1 MAMTGRSAV
10 RSPRGLGVAL
20 AALALV
26 AAACAAGAPTSPAS
40 PSVVATPAPT
50 SAPPASA
57 TPGGSPIGQAEAIA
71 RVLASDPQFAGI
83 GPLDADLIGQSSWY
97 EVSPATVGWRVAIT
111 RGWGDCPSGCISRH
125 TWVFDVDGAGT
136 VTLVEERGAPLE
148 DGSRSGGGEGS
159 GGPGSGAEPSPQVAM
174 PTSGGPW
181 IAGRALAGPAC
192 PVVRDPPDPS
202 CLDRPVAG
210 ATLG

>member
-20 AALALV
+20 AALVLV

-40 PSVVATPAPT
+40 PSVVATPAPTSAPPT

-136 VTLVEERGAPLE
+136 VTLVEERGDPLE

-159 GGPGSGAEPSPQVAM
+159 GGPG
-174 PTSGGPW
+174 SGGPW